1 MRIVLLGI
9 VCIIL
14 VGAFFLVLPITH
26 NDGEWFSVSDALFTA
41 TSCVCSTGLV
51 VASTVDEFN
60 IFGQII
66 LLMLIQIGGLGFMT
80 GATLIFMILG
90 KRITLQQRLLLKESF
105 NQYKL
110 QGVVGLIKKILIYT
124 AVIEAVGAV
133 LLMIPLIPKYGFW
146 SGVFKSV
153 FLSVSAFCNAGFDV
167 IGPSSLTPYVGN
179 VLVVM
184 PIALLIVIGGIGY
197 TVLLEIGGL
206 RKSRRLSLH
215 VKLVLITTAVLIFT
229 SAVMFT
235 VFEWNYAYKDLSVGE
250 KILAGIF
257 QAITPRTAGFATVD
271 QSKLSSTSLVLTEVL
286 MFIGASPAST
296 GGGIKTTT
304 FVVILL
310 SVTGALGA
318 KRNINIS
325 KERITET
332 MVRKSLTI
340 ITIGIGVVV
349 SSILFVTLFER
360 NNPSGIMT
368 TDNIVFECI
377 SAFST
382 AGLSRGITPFLNA
395 GSKFIL
401 GFAMFI
407 GRMGPLTVGVAL
419 VSTNHKED
427 KITYPDAKI
436 LVG

>member
-26 NDGEWFSVSDALFTA
+26 KDGEWFSVSDALFTA
-41 TSCVCSTGLV
+41 TSCVCSTGLA

-60 IFGQII
+60 IFGQIV
-66 LLMLIQIGGLGFMT
+66 LLLLIQIGGLGFMT

-124 AVIEAVGAV
+124 AVIEAVGAF
-133 LLMIPLIPKYGFW
+133 LLMIPFIPKYGFW

-167 IGPSSLTPYVGN
+167 IGPQSLTPFVGN
-179 VLVVM
+179 VLVIL
-184 PIALLIVIGGIGY
+184 PIALLIVIGGLGY

-206 RKSRRLSLH
+206 KRAKKMSLH
-215 VKLVLITTAVLIFT
+215 VKMVLITTAILIAA
-229 SAVMFT
+229 SSVMFI
-235 VFEWNYAYKDLSVGE
+235 VFEWNYAYKDLSAGD

-257 QAITPRTAGFATVD
+257 QAVTPRTAGFASVD
-271 QSKLSSTSLVLTEVL
+271 QLKLSDTSMVLTEVL

-310 SVTGALGA
+310 SVTGALRA
-318 KRNINIS
+318 KRNINVS
-325 KERITET
+325 KECITET

-349 SSILFVTLFER
+349 SSILLVTLFER
-360 NNPSGIMT
+360 NNVNAIVT
-368 TDNIVFECI
+368 ADNIVFECI

-382 AGLSRGITPFLNA
+382 AGLTRGITPFLTA
-395 GSKFIL
+395 GSKFVL
-401 GFAMFI
+401 GLAMFV
-407 GRMGPLTVGVAL
+407 GRLGPLTVGVAL

-427 KITYPDAKI
+427 KITYPDAKL